1 MCIPLGWNMYTHWPA
16 QTFLYD
22 RSKLHRGTF
31 LQQINLPLYKKRLFC
46 QMLSW
51 LKTSLNLEK
60 PKYYLQIIIC
70 VHFNLLELLDEWES
84 PREVRYSKL
93 SITEKHVTLTFRNF
107 SVIVFWDLLLV
118 PFLEKST
125 HLWNWAV
132 TPLWLRI
139 PALHRNWLGI
149 RCIWLWD
156 LRWQT
161 GRQLDTQLFN
171 FNAQCYGKE
180 VPESRHLDIINSW
193 PEK

>member
-46 QMLSW
+46 QMQIQSAW

-93 SITEKHVTLTFRNF
+93 SITEKHVMLTFRNF

-125 HLWNWAV
+125 FMTQDPGPAQELARHTLYL
-132 TPLWLRI
+132 TLRS
-139 PALHRNWLGI
+139 AMADRETTWHSVV
-149 RCIWLWD
+149 
-156 LRWQT
+156 
-161 GRQLDTQLFN
+161 QL
-171 FNAQCYGKE
+171 
-180 VPESRHLDIINSW
+180 
-193 PEK
+193 